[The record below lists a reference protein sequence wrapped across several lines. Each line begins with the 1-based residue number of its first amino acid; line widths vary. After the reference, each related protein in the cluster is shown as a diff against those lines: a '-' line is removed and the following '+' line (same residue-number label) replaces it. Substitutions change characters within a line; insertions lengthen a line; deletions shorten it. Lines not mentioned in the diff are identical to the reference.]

1 MKRILVSALL
11 VLSLFSGCGKKDITY
26 ECVIDQIVARVVIVI
41 TVTGDYKLIKE
52 YNVTTFLYAADLDDV
67 REAAAGAKVDYP
79 NATISIEG
87 YTLKIYIDYIDE
99 IVPSINEETLNDELE
114 YFESLGGICEIS
126 Q

>member
-1 MKRILVSALL
+1 MKKLLTVLL
-11 VLSLFSGCGKKDITY
+11 VLSLFNGCGKKDITY
-26 ECVIDQIVARVVIVI
+26 ECEINQVVMRTVVVI

-99 IVPSINEETLNDELE
+99 IVPSINEETLNEELE

-126 Q
+126 E